1 MEHHL
6 QKEDVMMG
14 PKTEPRVSVRGFT
27 LIELMVV
34 VGIIGITAAVALPNI
49 AGFVRGSRIRAAQ
62 DLVATALQ
70 RARNMAIMKN
80 TQMGITFVVQ
90 NNTTFWIHVED
101 TLAGVN
107 ADATHIAGFSRQGID
122 FAAPGPFS
130 TRYILPDGVQFAAN
144 AADCPAIAGFAP
156 AQDSLRFDRYGQSTL
171 PGVTVGSTTT
181 PALVLDGGSATVAR
195 IYAPVPASGERSV
208 CLIDRRTML
217 RRSLQISVGGRVLRS
232 TT

>member
-1 MEHHL
+1 MEHRL
-6 QKEDVMMG
+6 QKEGVMTG
-14 PKTEPRVSVRGFT
+14 VKLRRSAGIRGFT
-27 LIELMVV
+27 LIEILVV
-34 VGIIGITAAVALPNI
+34 VGIIGLTAAVALPNI
-49 AGFVRGSRIRAAQ
+49 AGFVRGNRIRAAQ
-62 DLVATALQ
+62 DSVATALQ

-80 TQMGITFVVQ
+80 TQMGITFVVE
-90 NNTTFWIHVED
+90 NNTTFWVHVED
-101 TLAGVN
+101 TIAGVN
-107 ADATHIAGFSRQGID
+107 SDATHIAGFTRQGID

-130 TRYILPDGVQFAAN
+130 TRYGLPDSVEFAAN

-171 PGVTVGSTTT
+171 PGVIVGTTTT
-181 PALVLDGGSATVAR
+181 PALVLDGGSVTVPR

-208 CLIDRRTML
+208 CLIDRRTGL

>member
-6 QKEDVMMG
+6 QQEDVMMG
-14 PKTEPRVSVRGFT
+14 PKTEPRASVMGFT

-62 DLVATALQ
+62 DSVATALQ

-80 TQMGITFVVQ
+80 TQMGITFVVES
-90 NNTTFWIHVED
+90 NTAFWVHVED
-101 TLAGVN
+101 TIAGVN
-107 ADATHIAGFSRQGID
+107 SDATHIAGFTRQGID

-130 TRYILPDGVQFAAN
+130 TRYALPDGVEFAAN

-156 AQDSLRFDRYGQSTL
+156 AQDSLRFDRYGQSSL
-171 PGVTVGSTTT
+171 PGVIVGSTTT
-181 PALVLDGGSATVAR
+181 PALVLDGGSATVTR

-232 TT
+232 TN